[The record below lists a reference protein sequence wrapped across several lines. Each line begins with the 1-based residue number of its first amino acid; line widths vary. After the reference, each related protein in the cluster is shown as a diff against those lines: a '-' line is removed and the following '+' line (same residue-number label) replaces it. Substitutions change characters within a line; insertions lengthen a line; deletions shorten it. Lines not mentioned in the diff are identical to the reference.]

1 MTLRKFIKARPYLFW
16 YVRDLDKLSEE
27 AVVESVLNYGD
38 FDDVKKLISI
48 LGIKKTTRIFRKQT
62 HPRRKRVNYYPEIV
76 HYFKHY
82 FHAHA

>member
-1 MTLRKFIKARPYLFW
+1 M
-16 YVRDLDKLSEE
+16 
-27 AVVESVLNYGD
+27 ESVLNYGD

-76 HYFKHY
+76 ALFQALFSRACIKK
-82 FHAHA
+82 F